1 MANSVN
7 VKMGVSGVSQFKQ
20 NMKQAQASVKTLDE
34 QLKLNEAQFRLTG
47 DAEKYMQEKSEL
59 LQRQIEE
66 QKRVVEQ
73 SQKALETMKKN
84 GVDENSA
91 AFQSMQQQMVRAQT
105 ALTNMESDLEG
116 VGAAGQD
123 AGAGVGD
130 MNDKLSQIGQGMGVE
145 KVTEGI
151 GKITGTLEN
160 AAKAA
165 WNLGKRI
172 VQATLGA
179 GAWAD
184 DLATEASVYGVSPE
198 ELYKMQQTA
207 NIIDTS
213 VESIIGS
220 KKKLKQA
227 LISEGKTETI
237 EEVLGID
244 TSDHTAEGLEDTF
257 WKAGE
262 AIMAMEDP
270 LKQQEAAMAAFGK
283 SWDELIPLFSAGR
296 EEYERVMGEWNWI
309 GDEDLQKLTTL
320 NDAEMKLRTEWENFQ
335 HEFEAAMAPALTS
348 VMETL
353 RGLLQEFNAYLN
365 SPAGQE
371 MMGKLSEVITGFFED
386 IADIDP
392 EAAMEGLKGMLDS
405 ITGAFQ
411 WLIDNKKDVVDALK
425 WIIAGWGGLKLVGGG
440 LQVYNMLKGLQL
452 MNGGGGAGAAA
463 GAGGAASGAGAAAG
477 GGAGAAAGGGAGA
490 AAAGGGGMGIL
501 ASGALAGVGLLF
513 AGAATIDG
521 IIRDIQLMTASF
533 EKGAE
538 QMEHT
543 AEVANDFAD
552 SEFFDIWQALNGY
565 RTVGGDTA
573 AEYEAMTAFA
583 QRFME
588 WYNDRDGTVEDDE
601 LYNLYDVLGQELTDQ
616 LALSMSKYLEGDE
629 MYSNEEIDAFL
640 VPMDDTLR
648 RIEGYMEQESRKNT
662 LTHDDIIVFR
672 NLPEKLKEAVR
683 SGAESAELTVSGV
696 VVNEIGRRTRK
707 NLWDDVFTYVN

>member
-184 DLATEASVYGVSPE
+184 DLATEATVYGMKPE
-198 ELYKMQQTA
+198 DLYRMQQTA
-207 NIIDTS
+207 NIIDTDVS
-213 VESIIGS
+213 TIIS
-220 KKKLKQA
+220 ARKKLKQG
-227 LISEGKTETI
+227 LLNEGKTETI
-237 EEVLGID
+237 EEILGID
-244 TSDHTAEGLEDTF
+244 TSNHTDEGLEDTF
-257 WKAGE
+257 WNAGA
-262 AIMAMEDP
+262 AIMAMDEP
-270 LKQQEAAMAAFGK
+270 LKREEAAMAAFGK

-296 EEYERVMGEWNWI
+296 EEYERVRDSWNWI

-320 NDAEMKLRTEWENFQ
+320 NDTEMKLQTEWENFQ
-335 HEFEAAMAPALTS
+335 HEFEAAMAPAITS

-353 RGLLQEFNAYLN
+353 TGLLQEFNAYLN

-371 MMGKLSEVITGFFED
+371 MMDKLSAVITGFFED
-386 IADIDP
+386 IAQIDP
-392 EAAMEGLKGMLDS
+392 EAAMEGLKGMLEG

-411 WLIDNKKDVVDALK
+411 WLIEKKDDVVEALK
-425 WIIAGWGGLKLVGGG
+425 WIIAGWAGLKLAGGG

-452 MNGGGGAGAAA
+452 MRGGGGAEMAA
-463 GAGGAASGAGAAAG
+463 GAGSGVSSGLNGVLAG
-477 GGAGAAAGGGAGA
+477 GGGGGGASAA
-490 AAAGGGGMGIL
+490 AAAGGMKTSFLAGGG
-501 ASGALAGVGLLF
+501 LAGVGVLA
-513 AGAATIDG
+513 AGALMVDG
-521 IIRDIQLMTASF
+521 IIRDMKLVNIAYQ
-533 EKGAE
+533 KGEE

-552 SEFFDIWQALNGY
+552 SEFFDIWQTLNGY

-601 LYNLYDVLGQELTDQ
+601 LYNLYDVLGQEQTDQ
-616 LALSMSKYLEGDE
+616 LALSLSKYLEGDE
-629 MYSNEEIDAFL
+629 MYSNEEIDSFL

-662 LTHDDIIVFR
+662 LTHDDIAVFR

-683 SGAESAELTVSGV
+683 SGAEEANLTVSGV